1 MHRISNIIIQILEL
15 TIIQLRMRLLTSRQ
29 LNFLFV
35 VQDISSVVGR
45 YYKETKE
52 IKVEEMLCISF
63 EGDLQIDFCKTTY
76 KVVPKKI

>member
-35 VQDISSVVGR
+35 VQDISSVVRR

-63 EGDLQIDFCKTTY
+63 EGDLQIEGITISLT
-76 KVVPKKI
+76 